1 MITRIEIDGF
11 KSFLDF
17 QLDVPPFLALVGP
30 NASGKSNLFDALDFA
45 RDAILAKSRFAQE
58 ADPLLNARRGK
69 PNELFHRSMT
79 GRPMTRLDI
88 GVEAERAVQGTR
100 RRMQAAVTAHR
111 DQDRLVV
118 WAVELRPESI
128 SSKLWPGEA
137 ADWRLHVADPSAI
150 RRPVVAA
157 DRRSLTEN
165 ADNLAAVLA
174 RMERSGA
181 LADLTVDLAALIP
194 DITGVQPVFD
204 ERQEEWSFDILVDHE
219 PVPGR
224 LASDGTLRILALLA
238 ALHDPDHAGLIM
250 VEELENGLHPSR
262 LRELLTRIRQRVLSS
277 DFRRQIIFTSHSPAV
292 VSALYAEDPGSLV
305 FLDTAWRAGGGL
317 PRSRVTVARPVRSS
331 GEPGEFVSPR
341 QVRKYLSSVGQPET

>member
-17 QLDVPPFLALVGP
+17 QLDIPPFLALVGP

-45 RDAILAKSRFAQE
+45 GDALLSALVRE
-58 ADPLLNARRGK
+58 MDPLLIPRRGK
-69 PNELFHRSMT
+69 PQELFHRP
-79 GRPMTRLDI
+79 GRSAPVEWFDLV
-88 GVEAERAVQGTR
+88 VEAETPLAGRDHIRAEIRSSRDPVR
-100 RRMQAAVTAHR
+100 AAVWHVTTSPPFA
-111 DQDRLVV
+111 DR
-118 WAVELRPESI
+118 E
-128 SSKLWPGEA
+128 WPAEVA
-137 ADWRLHVADPSAI
+137 SWHLHVPEPSAM
-150 RRPVVAA
+150 RRPVTAA
-157 DRRSLTEN
+157 DRRALTED
-165 ADNLAAVLA
+165 AGNLAAVLG
-174 RMERSGA
+174 RMEGTDA
-181 LADLTVDLAALIP
+181 LADLVVDLAALIP
-194 DITGVQPVFD
+194 DVTGVQPVFD
-204 ERQEEWSFDILVDHE
+204 QRQEEWSFDILVDHE

-238 ALHDPDHAGLIM
+238 ALHDPDHAGSIM

-262 LRELLTRIRQRVLSS
+262 LRELLTRIRQRVLSGDS
-277 DFRRQIIFTSHSPAV
+277 RRQVIFTSHSPVV

-341 QVRKYLSSVGQPET
+341 QVRKYLSSVGQLET